1 MGDLFSL
8 SKNHFILTDVYFIHS
23 NMIVFPLHA
32 TMNIPISE
40 TNELIIV
47 DTEYGDILFQ
57 FPILL
62 SRDE

>member
-1 MGDLFSL
+1 
-8 SKNHFILTDVYFIHS
+8 
-23 NMIVFPLHA
+23 MIVFPLHA